1 MTIESNDAP
10 PESTNPADHR
20 EIIPPGR
27 RQPRADTV
35 GSLLRNAAVVRA
47 ARRASPADAALLND
61 AVRDAIMLQEEI
73 GLDVITDGEVRRVS
87 WAQTPRFVDAF
98 AMSADADAD
107 AHSRT
112 GSATESAAL
121 NWRGGGT
128 GVFGAPAGGRAGT
141 RWWSAGSRPPSGSGT

>member
-1 MTIESNDAP
+1 M
-10 PESTNPADHR
+10 
-20 EIIPPGR
+20 
-27 RQPRADTV
+27 
-35 GSLLRNAAVVRA
+35 VRA
-47 ARRASPADAALLND
+47 ARRASPADGALLND

-98 AMSADADAD
+98 ATSAEADADAR
-107 AHSRT
+107 SRT
-112 GSATESAAL
+112 GSGTDSGAL

-128 GVFGAPAGGRAGT
+128 GVFGAAGGRAAARRGT